1 MANKTNRY
9 YDIRSLVT
17 RRKIA
22 AAIVGGVVAT
32 HLATQF
38 GYWDHAFGLKV
49 LNWDYGNGLQLLP
62 PTTSH
67 ASYVTTLLV
76 GAGAHYLN
84 GLSFALLFA
93 FVIHPMIP
101 IRNTVL
107 GNLAKGLIWGTVLAI
122 VSAGVMTPYVFESQ
136 LHLGFFSHRAGFLF
150 ILSIFIWHWIFGATL
165 GSIYNPLPDEEVIES
180 QVTLAKATVNGTG
193 NGSVNDTTARIP
205 AGTGA

>member
-1 MANKTNRY
+1 VPTKSNRF
-9 YDIRSLVT
+9 YDIRSIVT
-17 RRKIA
+17 RHKIA

-62 PTTSH
+62 PATSH
-67 ASYVTTLLV
+67 ASYTTTLLV

-93 FVIHPMIP
+93 FVVHPLIP
-101 IRNTVL
+101 LRNTAL
-107 GNLAKGLIWGTVLAI
+107 GNLTKGLIWGTVLAI

-136 LHLGFFSHRAGFLF
+136 FHLGFFSHRAGFLF

-165 GSIYNPLPDEEVIES
+165 GSIYNPLPDEEVIDS
-180 QVTLAKATVNGTG
+180 QVTLSKATLNGTATD
-193 NGSVNDTTARIP
+193 NGRSRLP
-205 AGTGA
+205 AGIGA